1 MRLLLVEDDKTL
13 GRLIKKGLEE
23 EGFLVDLVSNGATA
37 EDYLNAENYEV
48 IVLDLMLPEKD
59 GLSILQSLRNRGICT
74 PVLILTAKGSVED
87 KIKGLNAGADD
98 YLAKPFDFQELVA
111 RIKALIRRYHNV
123 SKGTVSFGDVEVD
136 LVNQNVKVKGK
147 DVELTAMELKL
158 LMMLALKSNRIL
170 SKTYIE
176 QSLYGWEGSPD
187 SNVIEVLISRLRKKL
202 DPEGKYIKTVKGLG
216 YTLKI

>member
-1 MRLLLVEDDKTL
+1 M
-13 GRLIKKGLEE
+13 
-23 EGFLVDLVSNGATA
+23 
-37 EDYLNAENYEV
+37 
-48 IVLDLMLPEKD
+48 
-59 GLSILQSLRNRGICT
+59 
-74 PVLILTAKGSVED
+74 ILTAKGSVED

-123 SKGTVSFGDVEVD
+123 SKGIVSFGDVEVD
-136 LVNQNVKVKGK
+136 LVNQNVKVKSK

-216 YTLKI
+216 YILKI